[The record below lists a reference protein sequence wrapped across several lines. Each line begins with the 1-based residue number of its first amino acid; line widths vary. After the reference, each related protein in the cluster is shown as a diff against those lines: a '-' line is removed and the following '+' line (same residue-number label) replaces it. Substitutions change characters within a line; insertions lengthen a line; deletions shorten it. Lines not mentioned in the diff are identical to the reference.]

1 MDAEAQ
7 NELARLRARAYG
19 PDADLAA
26 DSAAWARLSELEDL
40 ERRRRTEVPAPPPVE
55 SAPPGPA
62 GDAPRPDAPSSD
74 APSLDVEGADDE
86 DAAVAARPS
95 RRPVIRRPR
104 TLWLWAGSLAVVA
117 ALTSAASL
125 AAATFLPV
133 ARTAGVAQVDT
144 LVPDP
149 SVQTDSLSPLGIDSA
164 QVKGYADFYGLTTF
178 AGSTQIDSAGNRA
191 ECLFL
196 IETSDAPWTDD
207 DGTFQGGFRYG
218 GCGAGAFPATVEFV
232 VTPELPAAFRQ
243 RFPVGSAVQFVRDG
257 DRVGVF
263 SDAD

>member
-40 ERRRRTEVPAPPPVE
+40 ERRRRAEVPSPAPVE
-55 SAPPGPA
+55 RAPLGPA
-62 GDAPRPDAPSSD
+62 DEAPSPGVD
-74 APSLDVEGADDE
+74 DVDDMDADDE
-86 DAAVAARPS
+86 DAALAERPS

-104 TLWLWAGSLAVVA
+104 TFWLWAGSLAAVA

-164 QVKGYADFYGLTTF
+164 QVKGYADFFGLTTF

-191 ECLFL
+191 DCLFL
-196 IETSDAPWTDD
+196 IETSDAPRTDD
-207 DGTFQGGFRYG
+207 DGTFQGRFRYG
-218 GCGAGAFPATVEFV
+218 GCGAGAFPATVEFI

>member
-26 DSAAWARLSELEDL
+26 DSAAWARLSELEEL
-40 ERRRRTEVPAPPPVE
+40 ERRRRIEIPAPTAVE
-55 SAPPGPA
+55 SAPTGLP
-62 GDAPRPDAPSSD
+62 DDAPSPD
-74 APSLDVEGADDE
+74 GDDVDDE
-86 DAAVAARPS
+86 PAPLAERPS

-104 TLWLWAGSLAVVA
+104 TLWLWAGSLAAVA
-117 ALTSAASL
+117 ALASAASL

-144 LVPDP
+144 LLPDP
-149 SVQTDSLSPLGIDSA
+149 SVQTDSLSPLGIDSG
-164 QVKGYADFYGLTTF
+164 QVKGYADYFGLTTF

-218 GCGAGAFPATVEFV
+218 GCGAGSFPATVEFV